1 MKVDLILEIKK
12 HDFKYLPRLLN
23 GEFFKVFN
31 IFTQLS
37 HIKPNC
43 FLV

>member
-1 MKVDLILEIKK
+1 MSNDIITQIKEIDKGILELFKNRKK
-12 HDFKYLPRLLN
+12 LL
-23 GEFFKVFN
+23 
-31 IFTQLS
+31 TQLS